1 MAGIDIENRK
11 KGKHAPDRSVD
22 ALFFGDADE
31 DDDFDDLFDDYDE
44 EDDDFEDDELDDEE
58 DDDFEDEDEEDD
70 ADESP
75 AFARRTAATT
85 PSVRAPQPT
94 MPGRGRRN
102 APAAASDGGT
112 DLSDEA
118 LMEADLA
125 KAEGRQRNIVVDDG
139 GEDEE
144 RVEKR
149 PPDIRDPW
157 RNRFSEA
164 KPKPQARH
172 DEDPVRTR
180 DAAWQDDGG
189 RRPTGNWEPVSEPE
203 TVPEPEAMP
212 IGETEQLV
220 VPRWVVSIDSKLNGN
235 VAHAFLLEG
244 NIRDYMVRNISIKDG
259 IIMTLDPEQ
268 DAFDVIASY
277 DQAHGLTFD
286 TYSMEEN
293 RISPAE
299 YRGRFIEM
307 MHEAQE
313 RIGLDRTDEIPHDPV
328 MLFSIISKII
338 EMPGSL
344 IQNADGTRAERAK
357 LLLFVDYPEMLI
369 PQSAGTPRESERQ
382 LAIIINDMC
391 RSELA
396 DQSGCCIIMMTDD
409 ASALSERVRSTSSR
423 VDRVNVPMP
432 LLEARKDFIY
442 NVLSVPEN
450 SLSDG
455 RNIFDH
461 EDMGGVGEDYLA
473 INTAGLAAFQIEDIV
488 LRALADDMPITPDLI
503 KERKNEIIMA
513 DYNEILEIMEP
524 KYGFKE
530 IGGMQQIKEF
540 FTQEVIEP
548 IHRGELEGVPMGVL
562 LMGPPGTAKP
572 ISNSTKIYRLAA
584 DMHPQLT
591 TFGELSVG
599 DYVYNCYGGPT
610 RVLAVKPRGVMEA
623 YEVVLED
630 GRKIV
635 CSRDHV
641 WGTYKLSEKFLH
653 ERTVDDMLREGLFDN
668 SDGRISRA
676 RFYVPMNPYVQFPAA
691 SLSIDPY
698 VLGCFLGD
706 GCCTEKALT
715 ISSADTEL
723 VEEIRRL
730 IGSPEAIK
738 RQGSYSWVFRASE
751 EMCTEIRAWRAAQGL
766 RGAILQNIPTK
777 FFFRNH
783 PELLGNSHQKRIPL
797 EYKLASYE
805 QRLALIQ
812 GLLDTDGSIVKDER
826 YQCRGNVSFSSAN
839 LELIEDV
846 REVLFSLGIGSTL
859 TQSDRRGEI
868 RVKDGKEYARKSI
881 EYRININ
888 CPNAIKPFLFRLSR
902 KVARAERVKDIVKG
916 HDYTHVPI
924 VDIRKLDDPAE
935 MTCITVDGPYG
946 LFLAGKDFVV
956 CHNTLLSKAVAKESG
971 MNCVN
976 LNLNRILSKYV
987 GGSEHNLDRALD
999 CAMAMEPTIIFIDE
1013 IDEALPK
1020 RNGMDQTG
1028 ISQRINKRL
1037 LEFMSNTEHR
1047 GQVMILAATN
1057 YPEKID
1063 PAFKRAGRFDNRLP
1077 MFAPGKYDRA
1087 RILHISA
1094 AKANYT
1100 ISSFLSP
1107 DTPMTNPFRNLRE
1120 WLPIHATSLNLSD
1133 TIYDMTSFEF
1143 PVLDHRG
1150 NVTSMASV
1158 RIPVRLYDIM
1168 QRGNGRITLE
1178 EFYRTFEILVREED
1192 LPRRGGVDMAMMS
1205 TEQYREALAN
1215 TIRQIFVEDY
1225 GLLPGDDPRWVN
1237 MMARALVHK
1246 NEYFDPFD
1254 SLTTSKTGAEL
1265 DVVIN
1270 KCISI
1275 YRKWKIS
1282 HRERYEQMLANEE
1295 IAGPRDIPWFIVLE
1309 ACEKTTSAVS
1319 GIKMMEDFALIDT
1332 SDTDYIPDEEYG
1344 ILQSATPISYRDR
1357 QEQLLTRLRSLAGDE
1372 SAAAMEELHKT

>member
-1 MAGIDIENRK
+1 MAKIEVEERK
-11 KGKHAPDRSVD
+11 RGRSDRNRSVD
-22 ALFFGDADE
+22 DIFFGGEDE
-31 DDDFDDLFDDYDE
+31 EEDDFDDLFDDDE
-44 EDDDFEDDELDDEE
+44 DDFDDFDDDDDFDDEE
-58 DDDFEDEDEEDD
+58 DDDSAD
-70 ADESP
+70 AAEDESP
-75 AFARRTAATT
+75 AFVRRGATA
-85 PSVRAPQPT
+85 SSRAPQPS
-94 MPGRGRRN
+94 MPGSGRGQRQDP
-102 APAAASDGGT
+102 PARGHAS
-112 DLSDEA
+112 LSDEA

-125 KAEGRQRNIVVDDG
+125 EAEGRTRDVVVDEDAPDDGDG
-139 GEDEE
+139 G
-144 RVEKR
+144 VT
-149 PPDIRDPW
+149 PDIRDPW
-157 RNRFSEA
+157 TSHFAGMRSKPRQGGPRGEA
-164 KPKPQARH
+164 KRRDRQ
-172 DEDPVRTR
+172 PV
-180 DAAWQDDGG
+180 
-189 RRPTGNWEPVSEPE
+189 EE
-203 TVPEPEAMP
+203 PEPEDA
-212 IGETEQLV
+212 GEEEVSYVDETEQLP

-259 IIMTLDPEQ
+259 IIMTLDPGQ
-268 DAFDVIASY
+268 DSFEVIASY

-286 TYSMEEN
+286 TYSMEGN
-293 RISPAE
+293 RIPPSE
-299 YRGRFIEM
+299 YRARFIDM
-307 MHEAQE
+307 MHETQM
-313 RIGLDRTDEIPHDPV
+313 RLGVDRTEDIPRDPV
-328 MLFSIISKII
+328 ELFSIISKIV
-338 EMPGSL
+338 EMPGEPS
-344 IQNADGTRAERAK
+344 ADGDEIDRAK

-455 RNIFDH
+455 RSIFDH

-623 YEVVLED
+623 YEVVLKD

-715 ISSADTEL
+715 MSSADTEL

-766 RGAILQNIPTK
+766 RGTILQNIPTK

-783 PELLGNSHQKRIPL
+783 PELLGNSHQKRIPP

-868 RVKDGKEYARKSI
+868 RVKAGKEYARKSI

-924 VDIRKLDDPAE
+924 VDIRKLDDPVE

-1077 MFAPGKYDRA
+1077 MFAPGQYDRA

-1094 AKANYT
+1094 AKARYT

-1107 DTPMTNPFRNLRE
+1107 DTPMTNPFRHLRE
-1120 WLPIHATSLNLSD
+1120 WLPTHANGLNLSD
-1133 TIYDMTSFEF
+1133 TIYDMTDFEY
-1143 PVLDHRG
+1143 PIRDHRG
-1150 NVTSMASV
+1150 NVTSMASI
-1158 RIPVRLYDIM
+1158 RIPTRLYTIM
-1168 QRGNGRITLE
+1168 QRGNKPITLE

-1192 LPRRGGVDMAMMS
+1192 MPRRGGIGIGMLS
-1205 TEQYREALAN
+1205 TQDYRTTLENAV
-1215 TIRQIFVEDY
+1215 RQILVDDY
-1225 GLLPGDDPRWVN
+1225 GLVDGNDPRWVS

-1246 NEYFDPFD
+1246 NEYFDPFGA
-1254 SLTTSKTGAEL
+1254 LTTGKTGAEL

-1275 YRKWKIS
+1275 YRKWKIT
-1282 HRERYEQMLANEE
+1282 HKERYEQMLANGE
-1295 IAGPRDIPWFIVLE
+1295 ISGARDIPWFIVLE

-1319 GIKMMEDFALIDT
+1319 GIKTMEDFALIDT

-1344 ILQSATPISYRDR
+1344 IMQSATPISYRDR
-1357 QEQLLTRLRSLAGDE
+1357 QAQLLTRMRSLAGDD
-1372 SAAAMEELHKT
+1372 SAAAMEKLHQT